1 MSNKNIL
8 PHKNS
13 LIKILT
19 ETLIFFMIN
28 LTIYAILT
36 ITITITSSFVIL
48 NFLKQFFVTKH
59 NHLEGWED
67 FY

>member
-8 PHKNS
+8 PHKNA

-19 ETLIFFMIN
+19 ETLIFCMIN

-36 ITITITSSFVIL
+36 ITITSSFVIL
-48 NFLKQFFVTKH
+48 NCLKQFFVTKH